1 MWTLKEAY
9 IKSRGI
15 GLSEEIIKNLDF
27 YIKRDQFDKLY
38 FYRTALLC
46 SSFIYYQINIR

>member
-27 YIKRDQFDKLY
+27 YIKE
-38 FYRTALLC
+38 
-46 SSFIYYQINIR
+46 INLINYIL

>member
-1 MWTLKEAY
+1 MTRLKKHNFYKMWTLKEAY

-27 YIKRDQFDKLY
+27 YIKE
-38 FYRTALLC
+38 
-46 SSFIYYQINIR
+46 INLINYIL

>member
-15 GLSEEIIKNLDF
+15 D
-27 YIKRDQFDKLY
+27 
-38 FYRTALLC
+38 
-46 SSFIYYQINIR
+46 YQKKSLRI